1 MRLPP
6 GGVNGHHPYC
16 LFTRVITAGLFAMR
30 RCGIGLVD
38 RAAPGVSLGG
48 LQPAELTGAN
58 DRRVAVLNAQF
69 AVQGALVG
77 FHGVQ

>member
-16 LFTRVITAGLFAMR
+16 LFTRVITAGLFAPR
-30 RCGIGLVD
+30 RSAMGL
-38 RAAPGVSLGG
+38 AGGVSLGG
-48 LQPAELTGAN
+48 LKQAELAGAG
-58 DRRVAVLNAQF
+58 DRRGAVLNAQF

-77 FHGVQ
+77 LHGVQ